1 MKSMTAIGRA
11 AGTVCDKDAALELR
25 AVNSKH
31 LDIFLRLP
39 RELSAVED
47 RIKPLLQ
54 SLGVLRGKVDLTV
67 TLSGGREATPQP
79 DPKAVAEYVAMLRK
93 LRDAFYLADDIS
105 VMQIASNKDLF
116 RSSAELPDAD
126 ALWAE
131 LSPLLEAATADFL
144 ARREAEG
151 ARLLTDMRSKLSE
164 VEAALTKIEAL
175 SADTVTHYRERLT
188 ARVREAMADSG
199 LAPDEARLL
208 SECAVFADRIA
219 IDEEIVRLRSHL
231 KSFEEMAAGEAAGR
245 KLDFLLQE
253 MNREANTMG
262 AKCADA
268 AVAVLVVEIK
278 CILEKIREQ
287 VQNIE

>member
-11 AGTVCDKDAALELR
+11 AGTVCGKDAVLELR

-47 RIKPLLQ
+47 RIRPFLQ
-54 SLGVLRGKVDLTV
+54 SLGVVRGKVDLTV
-67 TLSGGREATPQP
+67 TLSGGAEAIPKP
-79 DPKAVAEYVAMLRK
+79 DPVAVAEYVAMLRK

-105 VMQIASNKDLF
+105 VMQIAANKELF
-116 RSSAELPDAD
+116 RSAAEMPDAD
-126 ALWAE
+126 TVWAALA
-131 LSPLLEAATADFL
+131 PLLEAVTADFI

-151 ARLLTDMRSKLSE
+151 ARLLADMRGKLAE
-164 VEAALTKIEAL
+164 VEAAIARIEVL

-231 KSFEEMAAGEAAGR
+231 KSFEEMAAGESAGR

-268 AVAVLVVEIK
+268 AVAVQVVEIK